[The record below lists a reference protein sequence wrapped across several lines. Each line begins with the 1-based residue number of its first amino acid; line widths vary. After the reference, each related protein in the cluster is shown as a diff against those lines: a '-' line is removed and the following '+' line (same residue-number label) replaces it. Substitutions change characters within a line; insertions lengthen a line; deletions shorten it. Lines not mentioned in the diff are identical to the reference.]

1 MSDKKQVPYGDDPAK
16 TATLLLA
23 AADDLDLDP
32 GVVETT
38 SDQVFK
44 VPAEVAEKAGL
55 ETVEDAEA
63 EEADT
68 PEEPPV
74 TKKPEPAQEPDKP
87 PAKRTTRKA
96 ATEDKEQTNG

>member
-1 MSDKKQVPYGDDPAK
+1 MSDKKQVPYGDDPSK

-23 AADDLDLDP
+23 AADDLKLDP

-55 ETVEDAEA
+55 ETVEDQEEPVEA
-63 EEADT
+63 
-68 PEEPPV
+68 PPV
-74 TKKPEPAQEPDKP
+74 TKQPEPDSSETPEPEKQS
-87 PAKRTTRKA
+87 KRGGRRARSTTS
-96 ATEDKEQTNG
+96 EE